1 MIFNKVQGKNLQNWL
16 ASAESEAEVED
27 IYKDA
32 YKDVAGNNVHT
43 IKKKIPNSRAHTDG
57 LMECKLNGNTFYGI
71 QEVKHKKSTTDWQI
85 KQQLIQALMYDWL
98 LQTRGNHPEAK
109 FYIMNSEKMF
119 TYVFSKDIEDIKAQ
133 LWEIFPTISE
143 SPCVAYK
150 NPKVQ
155 AVVRNATI
163 SYQKTLISDQ
173 FELDEKIKD
182 IYNQAA

>member
-1 MIFNKVQGKNLQNWL
+1 MIFNKVPGKNLKNWL
-16 ASAESEAEVED
+16 SSAESEAEVED

-32 YKDVAGNNVHT
+32 YKDIAGSNIHT

-57 LMECKLNGNTFYGI
+57 LMECKLDDSTFYGI
-71 QEVKHKKSTTDWQI
+71 QEVKHKKSMTDWQI
-85 KQQLIQALMYDWL
+85 KQQLIQALMYDWM
-98 LQTRGNHPEAK
+98 LQTQGGHPEAK

-119 TYVFSKDIEDIKAQ
+119 AYIFSKDIEDIKAK

-155 AVVRNATI
+155 AAIRYASINYRKDA
-163 SYQKTLISDQ
+163 ISDQ
-173 FELDEKIKD
+173 FELDEKIKE
-182 IYNQAA
+182 IYKQAA

>member
-1 MIFNKVQGKNLQNWL
+1 MIFNKVQDLQNWL

-32 YKDVAGNNVHT
+32 YKDVVGNHIHT

-57 LMECKLNGNTFYGI
+57 LMECKSENGTFYGI

-85 KQQLIQALMYDWL
+85 KQQLIQALMYDWM
-98 LQTRGNHPEAK
+98 LQTKGKHEEAK

-119 TYVFSKDIEDIKAQ
+119 VYVFSKDIKELKAK
-133 LWEIFPTISE
+133 LWEVFPTIEE

-150 NPKVQ
+150 NPKIQ
-155 AVVRNATI
+155 AIVRYASINYRKYI
-163 SYQKTLISDQ
+163 ISDR
-173 FELDEKIKD
+173 FELDEEIKE
-182 IYNQAA
+182 IYKQVA

>member
-1 MIFNKVQGKNLQNWL
+1 MIFNKVQDLSRNLW
-16 ASAESEAEVED
+16 AAESEAEVED

-32 YKDVAGNNVHT
+32 YKDIIGNNIRT

-57 LMECKLNGNTFYGI
+57 LMECKLDGSTFYGI
-71 QEVKHKKSTTDWQI
+71 QEVKHKKNTTDWQI

-119 TYVFSKDIEDIKAQ
+119 AYVFSKDIEEIKAK
-133 LWEIFPTISE
+133 LWEVFPTIKE
-143 SPCVAYK
+143 SPCNAYK

-155 AVVRNATI
+155 AIIRYAKI
-163 SYQKTLISDQ
+163 SYRKELISDK
-173 FELDEKIKD
+173 FELDTKLKH
-182 IYNQAA
+182 IYNQVA